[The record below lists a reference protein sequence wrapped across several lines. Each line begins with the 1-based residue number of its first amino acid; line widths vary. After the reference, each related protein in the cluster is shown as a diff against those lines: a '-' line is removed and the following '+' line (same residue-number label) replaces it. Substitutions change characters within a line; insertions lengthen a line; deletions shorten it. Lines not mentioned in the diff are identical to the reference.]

1 MSSRF
6 QAAVLV
12 SAPCYPNAVAWSE
25 ENLVAVASGSL
36 VTILNPAKPSGA
48 GCRGVISVL
57 PSKPFSIGVIND
69 GGIDFLSGCLLPMH
83 VSRDTRPCVRSI
95 SWSPAGLASNA
106 GCLLAVC
113 TTGGRVKL
121 YRFPFCDFSAE
132 WIEVMDISE
141 MMYNFLSKIN
151 FGESQIISSE
161 SLDVIGSRDNAES
174 ECPNEPPVSSL
185 RKERKRRRQNE
196 TNVAAKKLDNVKEN
210 NTWEIIPISVSEGT
224 PLKIKECNVQLITA
238 QQYASRN
245 AMLTPLIV
253 AWSPI
258 LRTSEDWVSIPH
270 NSSGCCSI
278 LATGLKCGLIS
289 FWRIDAPESY
299 SIITPEL
306 PCKASNGGF
315 LKAHDTCITSICW
328 ALYGSEISKP
338 QLLLATGSSN
348 GRVKIW
354 RVNIKEL
361 LKSSETVHAS
371 FSLLRE
377 VITVDSAPVSILS
390 FTAPLQTPLN
400 LFLAIGKGSGSF
412 EVWTMNMT
420 NHEFEIIGCYSAHDH
435 IVTGLAWAFDGL
447 CLYSCSQDNSMKAW
461 NLVGKALRE
470 IHIPSNTPDSRFSL
484 QVPYVYD
491 SCFGL
496 AVSHGSLAI
505 AVARRFDSDLLNPMY
520 QERTQKAAIEFLWI
534 GGQQLDTSSNICF
547 DIDFGSFPGFPEVEL
562 IWWEKNILWSLS
574 LCGSFSGLLNIWD
587 IVAALVSFKQSI
599 PNYVEHILQKW
610 LTSYFGSNFC
620 ICTTFLSTAFK
631 ILPTLSTRKLHLIN
645 VIIRHVVLKNDEVSE
660 SRKHQDLERFSSA
673 IEEQTNVWKELQLCC
688 ENELRRRLVGLYFS
702 AILDLLSDVPTNF
715 CDVGC
720 WHPDECPQLEHYI
733 SLHEKIVEDDLKFLA
748 AKVGKIKKRR
758 ESFEYEEHCC
768 FCSAIV
774 PFESIEYAICSGVKN
789 GNGVDQ
795 THKLHRC
802 SVSMQLCPAKYSWF
816 CMCCQRRASKL
827 APLIFFTM
835 PLYPSN
841 FKSFFESSAFKKSFS
856 PCCPL
861 CGILLQR
868 LQPEYLL
875 SPSPV

>member
-25 ENLVAVASGSL
+25 ENLVAIASGSL

-57 PSKPFSIGVIND
+57 PSKPFSIGVINA

-83 VSRDTRPCVRSI
+83 VSRDTRPCVRLI
-95 SWSPAGLASNA
+95 SWSPADLASNV

-132 WIEVMDISE
+132 WIE
-141 MMYNFLSKIN
+141 
-151 FGESQIISSE
+151 
-161 SLDVIGSRDNAES
+161 VIGSRDNAES

-278 LATGLKCGLIS
+278 LATRLKCGLIS

-306 PCKASNGGF
+306 PCKTSNGGF

-328 ALYGSEISKP
+328 ALYGFEISKP
-338 QLLLATGSSN
+338 QLLLATGSFN

-354 RVNIKEL
+354 QVNIKEL
-361 LKSSETVHAS
+361 LKSSET
-371 FSLLRE
+371 
-377 VITVDSAPVSILS
+377 
-390 FTAPLQTPLN
+390 
-400 LFLAIGKGSGSF
+400 
-412 EVWTMNMT
+412 
-420 NHEFEIIGCYSAHDH
+420 
-435 IVTGLAWAFDGL
+435 VTGLAWAFDGL

-470 IHIPSNTPDSRFSL
+470 IHIPSNTPGLNSSPD
-484 QVPYVYD
+484 VPYVYD

-547 DIDFGSFPGFPEVEL
+547 DIDLGSFPGFPEVEL
-562 IWWEKNILWSLS
+562 I
-574 LCGSFSGLLNIWD
+574 CGLLNIWD

-599 PNYVEHILQKW
+599 QNYVEHILQKW
-610 LTSYFGSNFC
+610 LTSYFGSNFGV
-620 ICTTFLSTAFK
+620 CTTFLSTAFK

-688 ENELRRRLVGLYFS
+688 ENELRKRLVGLYFS

-720 WHPDECPQLEHYI
+720 WRPDLIHD
-733 SLHEKIVEDDLKFLA
+733 V
-748 AKVGKIKKRR
+748 
-758 ESFEYEEHCC
+758 
-768 FCSAIV
+768 
-774 PFESIEYAICSGVKN
+774 
-789 GNGVDQ
+789 
-795 THKLHRC
+795 
-802 SVSMQLCPAKYSWF
+802 
-816 CMCCQRRASKL
+816 
-827 APLIFFTM
+827 LIFV
-835 PLYPSN
+835 
-841 FKSFFESSAFKKSFS
+841 E
-856 PCCPL
+856 
-861 CGILLQR
+861 LLLER
-868 LQPEYLL
+868 EF
-875 SPSPV
+875 

>member
-12 SAPCYPNAVAWSE
+12 SAPCYPNAIAWSE

-57 PSKPFSIGVIND
+57 PSKPFSIGVINA
-69 GGIDFLSGCLLPMH
+69 GGIDFLSECLLPMH
-83 VSRDTRPCVRSI
+83 VSQDTRPCVRSI
-95 SWSPAGLASNA
+95 SWSPAVVCLLFAPLGDASNFTA
-106 GCLLAVC
+106 
-113 TTGGRVKL
+113 
-121 YRFPFCDFSAE
+121 FPS
-132 WIEVMDISE
+132 VMYISE
-141 MMYNFLSKIN
+141 MMYNYLSKIN

-161 SLDVIGSRDNAES
+161 SVDVIGSRDNAES

-238 QQYASRN
+238 QKYASRN
-245 AMLTPLIV
+245 AMLSPFIV

-289 FWRIDAPESY
+289 FWRIDTPESY

-315 LKAHDTCITSICW
+315 LKAHDTFITSIFW

-338 QLLLATGSSN
+338 QLLLATRSSN

-354 RVNIKEL
+354 QVNIKEL

-377 VITVDSAPVSILS
+377 V
-390 FTAPLQTPLN
+390 
-400 LFLAIGKGSGSF
+400 
-412 EVWTMNMT
+412 
-420 NHEFEIIGCYSAHDH
+420 
-435 IVTGLAWAFDGL
+435 TGLAWAFDGL
-447 CLYSCSQDNSMKAW
+447 CLYSCS
-461 NLVGKALRE
+461 
-470 IHIPSNTPDSRFSL
+470 

-547 DIDFGSFPGFPEVEL
+547 DIDFRSFPGFPEVEL
-562 IWWEKNILWSLS
+562 IWWEKKHILVSEYVWEFQWASEHLGY
-574 LCGSFSGLLNIWD
+574 CGSPRVFQTVDTKLCRVYSAEMVD
-587 IVAALVSFKQSI
+587 ILFWIQFWHLYYVLV
-599 PNYVEHILQKW
+599 Y
-610 LTSYFGSNFC
+610 
-620 ICTTFLSTAFK
+620 
-631 ILPTLSTRKLHLIN
+631 
-645 VIIRHVVLKNDEVSE
+645 
-660 SRKHQDLERFSSA
+660 
-673 IEEQTNVWKELQLCC
+673 
-688 ENELRRRLVGLYFS
+688 
-702 AILDLLSDVPTNF
+702 
-715 CDVGC
+715 
-720 WHPDECPQLEHYI
+720 
-733 SLHEKIVEDDLKFLA
+733 
-748 AKVGKIKKRR
+748 
-758 ESFEYEEHCC
+758 
-768 FCSAIV
+768 
-774 PFESIEYAICSGVKN
+774 
-789 GNGVDQ
+789 
-795 THKLHRC
+795 
-802 SVSMQLCPAKYSWF
+802 
-816 CMCCQRRASKL
+816 
-827 APLIFFTM
+827 
-835 PLYPSN
+835 
-841 FKSFFESSAFKKSFS
+841 
-856 PCCPL
+856 
-861 CGILLQR
+861 GI
-868 LQPEYLL
+868 
-875 SPSPV
+875 

>member
-12 SAPCYPNAVAWSE
+12 SAPCYSNAVAWSE

-57 PSKPFSIGVIND
+57 PSKPFSIGFINA

-132 WIEVMDISE
+132 WIEV
-141 MMYNFLSKIN
+141 
-151 FGESQIISSE
+151 
-161 SLDVIGSRDNAES
+161 IGSRDNAES

-196 TNVAAKKLDNVKEN
+196 TNVAAKKLDNVKEK

-258 LRTSEDWVSIPH
+258 MRTSEDWSED
-270 NSSGCCSI
+270 
-278 LATGLKCGLIS
+278 LI
-289 FWRIDAPESY
+289 
-299 SIITPEL
+299 
-306 PCKASNGGF
+306 
-315 LKAHDTCITSICW
+315 
-328 ALYGSEISKP
+328 
-338 QLLLATGSSN
+338 
-348 GRVKIW
+348 
-354 RVNIKEL
+354 
-361 LKSSETVHAS
+361 
-371 FSLLRE
+371 
-377 VITVDSAPVSILS
+377 ITVDSAPVSILS

-420 NHEFEIIGCYSAHDH
+420 SHEFEIIGCYSAHDH

-447 CLYSCSQDNSMKAW
+447 CLYRCSQKALRLKSLVAVQIIRSVHVLQDNSMKAW

-470 IHIPSNTPDSRFSL
+470 INIPSNTPGLNSSPD
-484 QVPYVYD
+484 VPYVYD
-491 SCFGL
+491 SCFGQ

-547 DIDFGSFPGFPEVEL
+547 DIDFGSFPGFPEWASEHL
-562 IWWEKNILWSLS
+562 GY
-574 LCGSFSGLLNIWD
+574 CGSPSVFQTVDTKLCRAYS
-587 IVAALVSFKQSI
+587 AKM
-599 PNYVEHILQKW
+599 
-610 LTSYFGSNFC
+610 
-620 ICTTFLSTAFK
+620 
-631 ILPTLSTRKLHLIN
+631 LHLIN

-688 ENELRRRLVGLYFS
+688 ENDLRRRLVGLYFS

-720 WHPDECPQLEHYI
+720 WRTDEWPQLEHNI
-733 SLHEKIVEDDLKFLA
+733 SLHEKIVEDDLKFLV

-758 ESFEYEEHCC
+758 QVGRLRGGEE
-768 FCSAIV
+768 
-774 PFESIEYAICSGVKN
+774 
-789 GNGVDQ
+789 
-795 THKLHRC
+795 
-802 SVSMQLCPAKYSWF
+802 
-816 CMCCQRRASKL
+816 RRHEDAEDRRREEDLPPPPPLDMNAQML
-827 APLIFFTM
+827 AGMT
-835 PLYPSN
+835 
-841 FKSFFESSAFKKSFS
+841 
-856 PCCPL
+856 
-861 CGILLQR
+861 
-868 LQPEYLL
+868 
-875 SPSPV
+875 

>member
-57 PSKPFSIGVIND
+57 PSKPFSIGVINA

-113 TTGGRVKL
+113 TTWGRVKL

-132 WIEVMDISE
+132 WME
-141 MMYNFLSKIN
+141 
-151 FGESQIISSE
+151 
-161 SLDVIGSRDNAES
+161 
-174 ECPNEPPVSSL
+174 
-185 RKERKRRRQNE
+185 
-196 TNVAAKKLDNVKEN
+196 VAAKKLDNVKEN

-270 NSSGCCSI
+270 KSSGCCYI

-306 PCKASNGGF
+306 QCKASNGGF
-315 LKAHDTCITSICW
+315 LEAHDTCITSICW

-338 QLLLATGSSN
+338 QLLLAMGSSN

-354 RVNIKEL
+354 QVNIKEL

-371 FSLLRE
+371 FSLLRQ

-420 NHEFEIIGCYSAHDH
+420 SHEFEIIGCYSAHDH

-461 NLVGKALRE
+461 NLVWKALRE
-470 IHIPSNTPDSRFSL
+470 IHIPSNTPGLNSSPDYLMGAWQLMWYHIPSVHSL
-484 QVPYVYD
+484 IVGM
-491 SCFGL
+491 SM
-496 AVSHGSLAI
+496 
-505 AVARRFDSDLLNPMY
+505 N
-520 QERTQKAAIEFLWI
+520 
-534 GGQQLDTSSNICF
+534 
-547 DIDFGSFPGFPEVEL
+547 
-562 IWWEKNILWSLS
+562 LS
-574 LCGSFSGLLNIWD
+574 
-587 IVAALVSFKQSI
+587 
-599 PNYVEHILQKW
+599 
-610 LTSYFGSNFC
+610 
-620 ICTTFLSTAFK
+620 
-631 ILPTLSTRKLHLIN
+631 
-645 VIIRHVVLKNDEVSE
+645 
-660 SRKHQDLERFSSA
+660 
-673 IEEQTNVWKELQLCC
+673 
-688 ENELRRRLVGLYFS
+688 
-702 AILDLLSDVPTNF
+702 
-715 CDVGC
+715 
-720 WHPDECPQLEHYI
+720 
-733 SLHEKIVEDDLKFLA
+733 
-748 AKVGKIKKRR
+748 
-758 ESFEYEEHCC
+758 
-768 FCSAIV
+768 
-774 PFESIEYAICSGVKN
+774 
-789 GNGVDQ
+789 
-795 THKLHRC
+795 
-802 SVSMQLCPAKYSWF
+802 
-816 CMCCQRRASKL
+816 
-827 APLIFFTM
+827 
-835 PLYPSN
+835 
-841 FKSFFESSAFKKSFS
+841 
-856 PCCPL
+856 
-861 CGILLQR
+861 
-868 LQPEYLL
+868 
-875 SPSPV
+875 

>member
-12 SAPCYPNAVAWSE
+12 SSPCYPNAVAWSE

-36 VTILNPAKPSGA
+36 VTILNLAKPSGA

-57 PSKPFSIGVIND
+57 QSKPFSIGVINA
-69 GGIDFLSGCLLPMH
+69 GGIDFLSGCLLPMHVSRDTRQCVRSISWSPAGLASNAGCLLAVCTTGGRIKLYRFPFCDFSAEWIEVLRIDFLSGCLLPMH

-113 TTGGRVKL
+113 TTGGRIKF

-132 WIEVMDISE
+132 WIEV
-141 MMYNFLSKIN
+141 
-151 FGESQIISSE
+151 
-161 SLDVIGSRDNAES
+161 A
-174 ECPNEPPVSSL
+174 
-185 RKERKRRRQNE
+185 
-196 TNVAAKKLDNVKEN
+196 TKKLDNVKEN

-278 LATGLKCGLIS
+278 LATRLKCGLIS

-306 PCKASNGGF
+306 PCKTSNGGF

-354 RVNIKEL
+354 QVNIKEL
-361 LKSSETVHAS
+361 LKSFETVHAS
-371 FSLLRE
+371 FSLLKE
-377 VITVDSAPVSILS
+377 
-390 FTAPLQTPLN
+390 
-400 LFLAIGKGSGSF
+400 
-412 EVWTMNMT
+412 
-420 NHEFEIIGCYSAHDH
+420 
-435 IVTGLAWAFDGL
+435 VTGLAWAFDGL
-447 CLYSCSQDNSMKAW
+447 CLYSCSQ
-461 NLVGKALRE
+461 
-470 IHIPSNTPDSRFSL
+470 
-484 QVPYVYD
+484 VPYVYD

-496 AVSHGSLAI
+496 AVSHWSLAI

-562 IWWEKNILWSLS
+562 ILWEKNILWSLS

-610 LTSYFGSNFC
+610 LTSYFVSNFG

-645 VIIRHVVLKNDEVSE
+645 VIIRYVVLKNDEVSE
-660 SRKHQDLERFSSA
+660 SRKHQDLE
-673 IEEQTNVWKELQLCC
+673 
-688 ENELRRRLVGLYFS
+688 
-702 AILDLLSDVPTNF
+702 
-715 CDVGC
+715 
-720 WHPDECPQLEHYI
+720 
-733 SLHEKIVEDDLKFLA
+733 
-748 AKVGKIKKRR
+748 
-758 ESFEYEEHCC
+758 
-768 FCSAIV
+768 
-774 PFESIEYAICSGVKN
+774 
-789 GNGVDQ
+789 
-795 THKLHRC
+795 
-802 SVSMQLCPAKYSWF
+802 
-816 CMCCQRRASKL
+816 
-827 APLIFFTM
+827 
-835 PLYPSN
+835 
-841 FKSFFESSAFKKSFS
+841 
-856 PCCPL
+856 
-861 CGILLQR
+861 
-868 LQPEYLL
+868 
-875 SPSPV
+875 

>member
-1 MSSRF
+1 M
-6 QAAVLV
+6 Q
-12 SAPCYPNAVAWSE
+12 
-25 ENLVAVASGSL
+25 
-36 VTILNPAKPSGA
+36 
-48 GCRGVISVL
+48 
-57 PSKPFSIGVIND
+57 
-69 GGIDFLSGCLLPMH
+69 
-83 VSRDTRPCVRSI
+83 
-95 SWSPAGLASNA
+95 
-106 GCLLAVC
+106 
-113 TTGGRVKL
+113 
-121 YRFPFCDFSAE
+121 
-132 WIEVMDISE
+132 
-141 MMYNFLSKIN
+141 
-151 FGESQIISSE
+151 
-161 SLDVIGSRDNAES
+161 
-174 ECPNEPPVSSL
+174 
-185 RKERKRRRQNE
+185 
-196 TNVAAKKLDNVKEN
+196 VAAKKLDNVKEN
-210 NTWEIIPISVSEGT
+210 NTWEIIPISVSEET

-306 PCKASNGGF
+306 PS
-315 LKAHDTCITSICW
+315 TR
-328 ALYGSEISKP
+328 
-338 QLLLATGSSN
+338 SSN
-348 GRVKIW
+348 GRVEIW
-354 RVNIKEL
+354 QVNIKEL

-371 FSLLRE
+371 FSLLKE
-377 VITVDSAPVSILS
+377 
-390 FTAPLQTPLN
+390 
-400 LFLAIGKGSGSF
+400 
-412 EVWTMNMT
+412 
-420 NHEFEIIGCYSAHDH
+420 
-435 IVTGLAWAFDGL
+435 VTGLAWAFDGL

-470 IHIPSNTPDSRFSL
+470 IHIPSNTPGLNSSL
-484 QVPYVYD
+484 DVPYVYD

-496 AVSHGSLAI
+496 AVSNGSLAI
-505 AVARRFDSDLLNPMY
+505 ALARRFDSDLLNPMY

-547 DIDFGSFPGFPEVEL
+547 DIDFGSFPRFPEVEL

-587 IVAALVSFKQSI
+587 IVAAPVSFKQSI

-610 LTSYFGSNFC
+610 LTSYFGSNFG
-620 ICTTFLSTAFK
+620 ICTTFLSTTFK
-631 ILPTLSTRKLHLIN
+631 IFPTLSTRKLHLIN

-660 SRKHQDLERFSSA
+660 STKHQDLERFSSA

-720 WHPDECPQLEHYI
+720 WRPDEWPQLEHYI

-758 ESFEYEEHCC
+758 ESFEYEEHCS

-774 PFESIEYAICSGVKN
+774 PFESIEYAICSRVKN

-802 SVSMQLCPAKYSWF
+802 SVSMQLCPAKYS
-816 CMCCQRRASKL
+816 CLQE
-827 APLIFFTM
+827 IFLTM
-835 PLYPSN
+835 
-841 FKSFFESSAFKKSFS
+841 
-856 PCCPL
+856 
-861 CGILLQR
+861 
-868 LQPEYLL
+868 L
-875 SPSPV
+875 SLMWDTSTKITA

>member
-6 QAAVLV
+6 QEAVLV

-36 VTILNPAKPSGA
+36 VTIMNPAKPSGA
-48 GCRGVISVL
+48 GCRGVISVI
-57 PSKPFSIGVIND
+57 PSKPFSIGLINA
-69 GGIDFLSGCLLPMH
+69 GGIDFLSGCLLPML

-95 SWSPAGLASNA
+95 SWSPAGLASNV
-106 GCLLAVC
+106 GCFLAVC

-132 WIEVMDISE
+132 WIE
-141 MMYNFLSKIN
+141 
-151 FGESQIISSE
+151 
-161 SLDVIGSRDNAES
+161 VIGSRDNAES

-196 TNVAAKKLDNVKEN
+196 TNVSAKKLDNVKEN

-224 PLKIKECNVQLITA
+224 PLKIKECNVQLIT
-238 QQYASRN
+238 
-245 AMLTPLIV
+245 
-253 AWSPI
+253 
-258 LRTSEDWVSIPH
+258 
-270 NSSGCCSI
+270 
-278 LATGLKCGLIS
+278 
-289 FWRIDAPESY
+289 
-299 SIITPEL
+299 
-306 PCKASNGGF
+306 
-315 LKAHDTCITSICW
+315 
-328 ALYGSEISKP
+328 
-338 QLLLATGSSN
+338 
-348 GRVKIW
+348 
-354 RVNIKEL
+354 VNIKEL
-361 LKSSETVHAS
+361 LKSSETFHAS

-377 VITVDSAPVSILS
+377 VITVDSKPVSILS

-412 EVWTMNMT
+412 EVWTMYMT
-420 NHEFEIIGCYSAHDH
+420 SHEFEIIGCYSAHDH

-447 CLYSCSQDNSMKAW
+447 CLYSCSQ
-461 NLVGKALRE
+461 
-470 IHIPSNTPDSRFSL
+470 
-484 QVPYVYD
+484 VPFVYD
-491 SCFGL
+491 SYFGL

-505 AVARRFDSDLLNPMY
+505 AVARRFDSDLLNTMY

-610 LTSYFGSNFC
+610 LTSYFGSNFG
-620 ICTTFLSTAFK
+620 ICTTFLSTTFK
-631 ILPTLSTRKLHLIN
+631 ILPTISTRKLHLIN
-645 VIIRHVVLKNDEVSE
+645 VIIRHVVLKNDEVRE
-660 SRKHQDLERFSSA
+660 SRKRQYLERFSSA

-702 AILDLLSDVPTNF
+702 AILDLFSDVPTNF

-720 WHPDECPQLEHYI
+720 WRPDEWPQMEHYI

-758 ESFEYEEHCC
+758 ESFEYEENCS

-802 SVSMQLCPAKYSWF
+802 SVSMQLCPAKYS
-816 CMCCQRRASKL
+816 
-827 APLIFFTM
+827 
-835 PLYPSN
+835 
-841 FKSFFESSAFKKSFS
+841 
-856 PCCPL
+856 
-861 CGILLQR
+861 R
-868 LQPEYLL
+868 LQEIFLTML
-875 SPSPV
+875 SLMWDTSTKITA

>member
-25 ENLVAVASGSL
+25 ENLVAVSSGSL
-36 VTILNPAKPSGA
+36 VTILHLSLNIEIAQVQKYPGIQSVLAEFLVDQEFWAVKLFSKPSGA

-57 PSKPFSIGVIND
+57 PSKPFSIGVINA

-95 SWSPAGLASNA
+95 SWSPAGHASNA

-132 WIEVMDISE
+132 WNEVMDISE
-141 MMYNFLSKIN
+141 MMYNYLSKLN

-161 SLDVIGSRDNAES
+161 SLDVIGSRDNAEY
-174 ECPNEPPVSSL
+174 ECPNEPP
-185 RKERKRRRQNE
+185 
-196 TNVAAKKLDNVKEN
+196 
-210 NTWEIIPISVSEGT
+210 
-224 PLKIKECNVQLITA
+224 IKECNVQLITA

-328 ALYGSEISKP
+328 ALYDSEISKP

-354 RVNIKEL
+354 QVNNKEL
-361 LKSSETVHAS
+361 PKSSETVHAS

-377 VITVDSAPVSILS
+377 TDLRVLHVDSALVSILS

-420 NHEFEIIGCYSAHDH
+420 SHEFEIIGCYSAHDH

-447 CLYSCSQDNSMKAW
+447 CLYSCIQDNSMKAW

-470 IHIPSNTPDSRFSL
+470 IHIPSNTPGLNSSSD
-484 QVPYVYD
+484 VPYVYD
-491 SCFGL
+491 SCFGV

-547 DIDFGSFPGFPEVEL
+547 DIDFGSFPGFPEPSCLPNSRYQTMQTYSAEMVD
-562 IWWEKNILWSLS
+562 ILFWIQ
-574 LCGSFSGLLNIWD
+574 FWH
-587 IVAALVSFKQSI
+587 F
-599 PNYVEHILQKW
+599 
-610 LTSYFGSNFC
+610 
-620 ICTTFLSTAFK
+620 TTFLSTAFK

-660 SRKHQDLERFSSA
+660 SRNHQDLERFSSA

-720 WHPDECPQLEHYI
+720 WRPDEWPQLEHYI
-733 SLHEKIVEDDLKFLA
+733 SLHEKIVEDYLKFLA

-758 ESFEYEEHCC
+758 ESFEYEELCS
-768 FCSAIV
+768 FCSTIV

-802 SVSMQLCPAKYSWF
+802 SVSMQLCPAKYSCF
-816 CMCCQRRASKL
+816 ACVVKD
-827 APLIFFTM
+827 
-835 PLYPSN
+835 
-841 FKSFFESSAFKKSFS
+841 E
-856 PCCPL
+856 
-861 CGILLQR
+861 LQSWH
-868 LQPEYLL
+868 L
-875 SPSPV
+875 

>member
-6 QAAVLV
+6 QAAVLI

-48 GCRGVISVL
+48 GCRGVIYVL
-57 PSKPFSIGVIND
+57 PSKPFSIGVINA

-83 VSRDTRPCVRSI
+83 VSRDTRPC
-95 SWSPAGLASNA
+95 AS
-106 GCLLAVC
+106 CLLDVF

-141 MMYNFLSKIN
+141 MMYNYLSKIN

-174 ECPNEPPVSSL
+174 ECLNEPPVSSL

-278 LATGLKCGLIS
+278 LATRLKCGLVS

-306 PCKASNGGF
+306 QCKASNGGF
-315 LKAHDTCITSICW
+315 LKAQDTCVTSICW

-354 RVNIKEL
+354 QVNIKEL

-377 VITVDSAPVSILS
+377 V
-390 FTAPLQTPLN
+390 
-400 LFLAIGKGSGSF
+400 
-412 EVWTMNMT
+412 
-420 NHEFEIIGCYSAHDH
+420 
-435 IVTGLAWAFDGL
+435 
-447 CLYSCSQDNSMKAW
+447 
-461 NLVGKALRE
+461 
-470 IHIPSNTPDSRFSL
+470 
-484 QVPYVYD
+484 PYVYD

-505 AVARRFDSDLLNPMY
+505 AVAQRFDSDLLNPMY

-587 IVAALVSFKQSI
+587 IVAALVSFKQLI

-610 LTSYFGSNFC
+610 LTSYFGSNFGIC
-620 ICTTFLSTAFK
+620 ITFLSTAFK

-645 VIIRHVVLKNDEVSE
+645 VLIIRHVVLKNDEVSE
-660 SRKHQDLERFSSA
+660 SRKHQELERFSSA

-715 CDVGC
+715 CDFGC
-720 WHPDECPQLEHYI
+720 WRPDEWPPLEHYI
-733 SLHEKIVEDDLKFLA
+733 LLHEKIVEDDLKFLA

-758 ESFEYEEHCC
+758 ESFEYEEHCN
-768 FCSAIV
+768 FCSAIL

-802 SVSMQLCPAKYSWF
+802 SNPAKPSGAG
-816 CMCCQRRASKL
+816 CRGVISVLPSKPFSIGVIN
-827 APLIFFTM
+827 AGVQMKI
-835 PLYPSN
+835 N
-841 FKSFFESSAFKKSFS
+841 FELRFQ
-856 PCCPL
+856 
-861 CGILLQR
+861 G
-868 LQPEYLL
+868 
-875 SPSPV
+875 

>member
-1 MSSRF
+1 MTQF
-6 QAAVLV
+6 FAQFAGNQAAAVGAGARPQPEAV
-12 SAPCYPNAVAWSE
+12 YEWFRRMSPKEFVGTTDPMGDSSVVDFVIKFERGCYFVP
-25 ENLVAVASGSL
+25 LIASDAQAKLRQFMNGL
-36 VTILNPAKPSGA
+36 RLILRRDVMNPAKPSGA

-57 PSKPFSIGVIND
+57 PSKPFFNGVINA

-83 VSRDTRPCVRSI
+83 VSMDTRPCVRSI
-95 SWSPAGLASNA
+95 SWSPAG
-106 GCLLAVC
+106 
-113 TTGGRVKL
+113 
-121 YRFPFCDFSAE
+121 
-132 WIEVMDISE
+132 
-141 MMYNFLSKIN
+141 
-151 FGESQIISSE
+151 
-161 SLDVIGSRDNAES
+161 
-174 ECPNEPPVSSL
+174 
-185 RKERKRRRQNE
+185 
-196 TNVAAKKLDNVKEN
+196 
-210 NTWEIIPISVSEGT
+210 T
-224 PLKIKECNVQLITA
+224 PLKIKECNVQLITE

-253 AWSPI
+253 AWSPF
-258 LRTSEDWVSIPH
+258 LRKSEDWDSIPH

-306 PCKASNGGF
+306 PCKATNGGF
-315 LKAHDTCITSICW
+315 LKAYDTCITSICW

-354 RVNIKEL
+354 K
-361 LKSSETVHAS
+361 
-371 FSLLRE
+371 
-377 VITVDSAPVSILS
+377 VITVDSATVSILS

-400 LFLAIGKGSGSF
+400 FFLAIGKGSRSF
-412 EVWTMNMT
+412 EVCTMNMT
-420 NHEFEIIGCYSAHDH
+420 SHEFEIIGCYSAHDH
-435 IVTGLAWAFDGL
+435 IVIGLAWAFDGL

-470 IHIPSNTPDSRFSL
+470 IHIPSNTPGLNSSPD
-484 QVPYVYD
+484 VPYVYD

-505 AVARRFDSDLLNPMY
+505 VVARRFDFDLLNPMY
-520 QERTQKAAIEFLWI
+520 QEITQKAAIEFFWI

-547 DIDFGSFPGFPEVEL
+547 DIDFGSFPGFPE
-562 IWWEKNILWSLS
+562 
-574 LCGSFSGLLNIWD
+574 
-587 IVAALVSFKQSI
+587 
-599 PNYVEHILQKW
+599 
-610 LTSYFGSNFC
+610 
-620 ICTTFLSTAFK
+620 
-631 ILPTLSTRKLHLIN
+631 LHLIN

-660 SRKHQDLERFSSA
+660 SRKHQYLERFSSA

-720 WHPDECPQLEHYI
+720 WRPDEWPQLEHYI
-733 SLHEKIVEDDLKFLA
+733 SLHEKIVEDDFKFLA
-748 AKVGKIKKRR
+748 AKVGKIKKWR
-758 ESFEYEEHCC
+758 ESFEYEEHCS

-802 SVSMQLCPAKYSWF
+802 SVSMQLCPAKYS
-816 CMCCQRRASKL
+816 CLQE
-827 APLIFFTM
+827 IFLTM
-835 PLYPSN
+835 LHVVPYVGYFYKDYSLNIY
-841 FKSFFESSAFKKSFS
+841 S
-856 PCCPL
+856 PH
-861 CGILLQR
+861 LQYNEI
-868 LQPEYLL
+868 PI
-875 SPSPV
+875 

>member
-12 SAPCYPNAVAWSE
+12 SAPCYPNSVAWSE

-57 PSKPFSIGVIND
+57 PSKPFSIGVINA
-69 GGIDFLSGCLLPMH
+69 GDFLSGCLFPMH

-113 TTGGRVKL
+113 TTVGGIKL

-141 MMYNFLSKIN
+141 MMYNYLSKIN

-161 SLDVIGSRDNAES
+161 SLDVIESRDNAES
-174 ECPNEPPVSSL
+174 ECPNEPPVSSCC
-185 RKERKRRRQNE
+185 
-196 TNVAAKKLDNVKEN
+196 KKLDNVKEN

-238 QQYASRN
+238 QQYASRIN

-289 FWRIDAPESY
+289 FWRIDAPEIY

-315 LKAHDTCITSICW
+315 LK
-328 ALYGSEISKP
+328 
-338 QLLLATGSSN
+338 
-348 GRVKIW
+348 
-354 RVNIKEL
+354 
-361 LKSSETVHAS
+361 
-371 FSLLRE
+371 
-377 VITVDSAPVSILS
+377 
-390 FTAPLQTPLN
+390 
-400 LFLAIGKGSGSF
+400 
-412 EVWTMNMT
+412 
-420 NHEFEIIGCYSAHDH
+420 
-435 IVTGLAWAFDGL
+435 VTGLAWAFDGL
-447 CLYSCSQDNSMKAW
+447 CLYSCC
-461 NLVGKALRE
+461 
-470 IHIPSNTPDSRFSL
+470 

-505 AVARRFDSDLLNPMY
+505 AVARRFGSDLLNPMY
-520 QERTQKAAIEFLWI
+520 QERTQKAAIEFLSI
-534 GGQQLDTSSNICF
+534 EGQQLDTSSNICF

-562 IWWEKNILWSLS
+562 IWWEKNILWSLI
-574 LCGSFSGLLNIWD
+574 LCGSFSGLLNILD

-610 LTSYFGSNFC
+610 LTSYYGSNFG
-620 ICTTFLSTAFK
+620 I
-631 ILPTLSTRKLHLIN
+631 
-645 VIIRHVVLKNDEVSE
+645 
-660 SRKHQDLERFSSA
+660 
-673 IEEQTNVWKELQLCC
+673 
-688 ENELRRRLVGLYFS
+688 Y
-702 AILDLLSDVPTNF
+702 LLSDVPTNF
-715 CDVGC
+715 CDVEC
-720 WHPDECPQLEHYI
+720 WRPDEWPQLEHYI

-758 ESFEYEEHCC
+758 ESFEYEEHCS

-795 THKLHRC
+795 THKPHRC
-802 SVSMQLCPAKYSWF
+802 SPSRNLSNHVVPYVGYFYKDYSLNIYSPHL
-816 CMCCQRRASKL
+816 QYNEI
-827 APLIFFTM
+827 PL
-835 PLYPSN
+835 
-841 FKSFFESSAFKKSFS
+841 
-856 PCCPL
+856 
-861 CGILLQR
+861 
-868 LQPEYLL
+868 
-875 SPSPV
+875 

>member
-6 QAAVLV
+6 QVAVLV

-57 PSKPFSIGVIND
+57 PSKPFSIGVINV

-95 SWSPAGLASNA
+95 SWSPAVVCLLFAPLGDASNFTAFPSVIFRLNGLRDRFSLWVLVANACGAGYTTMWIDFLSGCLLPMHVVRDTRPCVRSISWSPAGLASNA

-113 TTGGRVKL
+113 TTRGRIKL
-121 YRFPFCDFSAE
+121 YRFPFCDFSAK
-132 WIEVMDISE
+132 WIE
-141 MMYNFLSKIN
+141 
-151 FGESQIISSE
+151 
-161 SLDVIGSRDNAES
+161 
-174 ECPNEPPVSSL
+174 
-185 RKERKRRRQNE
+185 
-196 TNVAAKKLDNVKEN
+196 VAAKKLDNVKEN

-238 QQYASRN
+238 QQYASHN

-315 LKAHDTCITSICW
+315 LKAHDTCIISICW

-354 RVNIKEL
+354 QVNIKEL

-377 VITVDSAPVSILS
+377 V
-390 FTAPLQTPLN
+390 
-400 LFLAIGKGSGSF
+400 
-412 EVWTMNMT
+412 
-420 NHEFEIIGCYSAHDH
+420 
-435 IVTGLAWAFDGL
+435 TGLAWPFDGL
-447 CLYSCSQDNSMKAW
+447 CLYSCS
-461 NLVGKALRE
+461 
-470 IHIPSNTPDSRFSL
+470 

-505 AVARRFDSDLLNPMY
+505 AVVSYSIRPFSYNVIDTPVLKSSSKKFGVCYFQARRFDSDLFNPMY

-562 IWWEKNILWSLS
+562 ILWEKNILWSLS

-610 LTSYFGSNFC
+610 LTSYFGSNSG
-620 ICTTFLSTAFK
+620 ICTMFLSTTFK
-631 ILPTLSTRKLHLIN
+631 ILPTLSTH
-645 VIIRHVVLKNDEVSE
+645 
-660 SRKHQDLERFSSA
+660 
-673 IEEQTNVWKELQLCC
+673 
-688 ENELRRRLVGLYFS
+688 
-702 AILDLLSDVPTNF
+702 VPTNF

-720 WHPDECPQLEHYI
+720 WRPDERPQLEHYI
-733 SLHEKIVEDDLKFLA
+733 SLHEKIVEDDLKFLG
-748 AKVGKIKKRR
+748 AKVAKIKKRR
-758 ESFEYEEHCC
+758 ESFEYEEHCS
-768 FCSAIV
+768 FCSVIV

-789 GNGVDQ
+789 GNEVDQ

-802 SVSMQLCPAKYSWF
+802 SVSMQLCPAKYS
-816 CMCCQRRASKL
+816 CLQE
-827 APLIFFTM
+827 IFLTM
-835 PLYPSN
+835 
-841 FKSFFESSAFKKSFS
+841 FS
-856 PCCPL
+856 L
-861 CGILLQR
+861 MWDTSTKITA
-868 LQPEYLL
+868 
-875 SPSPV
+875 